1 MSDGL
6 SDCAY
11 SGKIANAGFMLASA
25 EKEFLARPSQAALA
39 KVRECGNSLVR
50 YNSGYW
56 GENPREA
63 AGRIITHYRDRF
75 GDSAEP
81 KVVVGDFVRFL
92 NDCSSIHRL
101 RELAEIV
108 VLMQGHSASAKGFF
122 DTVLQAEE
130 DITAKLTFDQKHAV
144 IYKDVNEEGFKEILK
159 TAGLEALF
167 QNYLA

>member
-11 SGKIANAGFMLASA
+11 SGKIARVGFMLASA
-25 EKEFLARPSQAALA
+25 EKEFLAKPNQEALA
-39 KVRECGNSLVR
+39 KVREYSEVLAR
-50 YNSGYW
+50 FSSGYW

-63 AGRIITHYRDRF
+63 AGRIIIHYRNRF

-81 KVVVGDFVRFL
+81 KVAIGDFVRFL

-122 DTVLQAEE
+122 DTILQVEE
-130 DITAKLTFDQKHAV
+130 DITAKLTFDQRHTV
-144 IYKDVNEEGFKEILK
+144 VYKDISEEGFKEILK